1 MRFFFG
7 KAFAFQ
13 KYFRITGY
21 FMKIAIVH
29 DWLVTYAGAERV
41 LEQIVDLYP
50 QADLFSL
57 IDFLPEDKRF
67 FIKNKKVKTS
77 FIQYLPFARKKYRS
91 YLPLFPTAIESF
103 DLSNYDLIISISH
116 CVAKGVKTKPGQ
128 KHICICC
135 SPVRYAW
142 DLREQYLN
150 EVGLDKGFRSV
161 LANYILDYIKNWDFK
176 TVDRVTDY
184 ISISKYIAERVK
196 KNYNRD
202 SFVIYPPV
210 DVNKFELCEK
220 KENFYLTASRMVP
233 YKKIPLIVEAF
244 SKMPEKR
251 LVVIGDGPEFEKV
264 KKVSGRNIELLG
276 YQDDRVLLDYM
287 SKAKAF
293 IFAAE
298 EDFGIVPVEAQAC
311 GTPVIAYG
319 KGGAGETVING
330 KTGLFFGEQSQV
342 SLSEVVNSFEKM
354 SFNALEIRKNAER
367 FSIERFKK
375 EFKEFVNRN
384 T

>member
-1 MRFFFG
+1 
-7 KAFAFQ
+7 
-13 KYFRITGY
+13 
-21 FMKIAIVH
+21 MKIAIVH